1 VKDGAVEAT
10 ERYFRNGCFVRETV
24 AKLDDIGPA
33 RAFEAGCMGG
43 RDAVKKAF
51 QNADRCAAKAGLV
64 PAGDA
69 VPRRSPPGP
78 DDDQVDVVLVLGD
91 STRWRGRDRE
101 AAADLA
107 GLLKALGNDKD
118 DEIEDWAAPAPAP
131 AAVRGLQIG
140 ADGRALSPPSRAV
153 QIIAGIDV
161 TGRWRCGRVV
171 PEATGSVR
179 RRIAPP
185 RPITPRNAARMVER
199 LLAGVSAET
208 VAAGK
213 DAAPVSSPYGAVTV
227 EVTLDASATGRL
239 PAPSALDVAARFATE
254 GTSLSP
260 LCAIISP

>member
-1 VKDGAVEAT
+1 MAALALLGAPFPPVAVAGARAAAARPVAAIEIRASLPVKDGAGEAT

-91 STRWRGRDRE
+91 GARWRGRDRE

-118 DEIEDWAAPAPAP
+118 DEIEDWA
-131 AAVRGLQIG
+131 
-140 ADGRALSPPSRAV
+140 
-153 QIIAGIDV
+153 
-161 TGRWRCGRVV
+161 
-171 PEATGSVR
+171 ATGSVR

-227 EVTLDASATGRL
+227 EVTLDASAMGRL

-254 GTSLSP
+254 GASLSP